1 MVDPAVVQNNVDF
14 LGWLKVGSVFRSDS
28 EDICVTSSLTVF
40 DTKLLT
46 SIPVFKC
53 HTANCLKM
61 EHFRIPGIKLS
72 LTGDYYITQAISP
85 LNVLLKMQSLWSCF
99 FLFLAHVASLQ
110 DVGKK

>member
-28 EDICVTSSLTVF
+28 EDICVTSGLTVF

-53 HTANCLKM
+53 HTELLVDGTFSNPRHQIISYRGLL
-61 EHFRIPGIKLS
+61 HNPS
-72 LTGDYYITQAISP
+72 NITVKRSP
-85 LNVLLKMQSLWSCF
+85 
-99 FLFLAHVASLQ
+99 
-110 DVGKK
+110 